1 MPFQL
6 CVRSLAAFDC
16 IGPLKMGMKARRDT
30 IALAAEMLAKMFDR
44 GEEDLVQQVNTVTA
58 VVRVGYVAGL

>member
-1 MPFQL
+1 
-6 CVRSLAAFDC
+6 
-16 IGPLKMGMKARRDT
+16 MGMKARRDT